1 MPKKSTEILIV
12 DDSEEL
18 LWTMANVLEKSG
30 LSVDAVTSG
39 KDAVEFM
46 RRYPQTQV
54 VILNYLL
61 PDMSGLS
68 VLDHIQQN
76 GTCPKVIVVTAYGI
90 DEIRYKFS
98 QSRAWAFME
107 KPFDINH
114 LIAVCQQALKQNMAV
129 CVDKNH

>member
-12 DDSEEL
+12 DDSEEM
-18 LWTMANVLEKSG
+18 LWTMANVLEKAG
-30 LSVDAVTSG
+30 LSVDAVTNG
-39 KDAVEFM
+39 KDAMEFM

-76 GTCPKVIVVTAYGI
+76 GTCPKVIVVTAYGT
-90 DEIRYKFS
+90 DEIRNKFFKGG
-98 QSRAWAFME
+98 AWAFME
-107 KPFDINH
+107 KPFDINQ
-114 LIAVCQQALKQNMAV
+114 LIAVCKQALTHNMAV
-129 CVDKNH
+129 CP